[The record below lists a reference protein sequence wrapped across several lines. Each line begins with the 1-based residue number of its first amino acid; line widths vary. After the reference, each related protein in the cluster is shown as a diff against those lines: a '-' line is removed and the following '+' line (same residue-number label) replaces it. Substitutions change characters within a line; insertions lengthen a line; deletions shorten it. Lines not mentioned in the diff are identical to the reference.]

1 MEGGCGTGRSAGEL
15 TRLLQ
20 AWSSGDDAAR
30 DAVVPLL
37 YSELRRRAAAL
48 LRHEGRFHTFS
59 PTDLANEAYLRIA
72 RQASGWRNREQFFAI
87 AARLMR
93 RILVDH
99 ARARKAAK
107 RGRALRVT
115 LVEGM
120 VAAPPPEVDLIE
132 LDDALAELAARDE
145 RQAQLVELRFF
156 GGLSHDESASAMGM
170 STSTAKREWAMAK
183 AWLYRRM
190 SESMREPSRRSGRH
204 GR

>member
-1 MEGGCGTGRSAGEL
+1 MESSSGEL

-20 AWSSGDDAAR
+20 SWSSGDESAR

-48 LRHEGRFHTFS
+48 LKQEGRAHTFS
-59 PTDLANEAYLRIA
+59 PTDLANEAYLRIV
-72 RQASGWRNREQFFAI
+72 RQMTHWKNREQFFAV
-87 AARLMR
+87 AAKLMR

-115 LVEGM
+115 FVEGLVAAATPEPVDLVE
-120 VAAPPPEVDLIE
+120 
-132 LDDALAELAARDE
+132 LDEALAELAHLDARQE
-145 RQAQLVELRFF
+145 QLVELRFF
-156 GGLSHDESASAMGM
+156 GGLSHDESAAAMGI

-183 AWLYRRM
+183 AWLYRRI
-190 SESMREPSRRSGRH
+190 SESMRASGRH
-204 GR
+204 GY

>member
-1 MEGGCGTGRSAGEL
+1 LESSGEL

-20 AWSSGDDAAR
+20 SWSGGDESAR

-48 LRHEGRFHTFS
+48 LKQEGRAHTFS
-59 PTDLANEAYLRIA
+59 PTDLANEAYLRIV
-72 RQASGWRNREQFFAI
+72 RQTTHWKNRDQFFAV

-99 ARARKAAK
+99 ARARKAVK
-107 RGRALRVT
+107 RGGALKVT
-115 LVEGM
+115 LVEGL
-120 VAAPPPEVDLIE
+120 VAAPPEPVDLVE
-132 LDDALAELAARDE
+132 LDEALKELAVLDE

-156 GGLSHDESASAMGM
+156 GGLSYDESASAMGI

-183 AWLYRRM
+183 AWLYRRIT
-190 SESMREPSRRSGRH
+190 ESARPDSSRASRG
-204 GR
+204 

>member
-1 MEGGCGTGRSAGEL
+1 L
-15 TRLLQ
+15 TSLLQ
-20 AWSSGDDAAR
+20 SWSSGDESAR

-37 YSELRRRAAAL
+37 YTELRHRAAAL
-48 LRHEGRFHTFS
+48 LKQEGRVHTFS
-59 PTDLANEAYLRIA
+59 PTDLANETHLRIV
-72 RQASGWRNREQFFAI
+72 RQTTHWQNRDQFFAV

-115 LVEGM
+115 LVEDL
-120 VAAPPPEVDLIE
+120 VPAQPEAVDLLE
-132 LDDALAELAARDE
+132 LDEALAELAVLDP

-156 GGLSHDESASAMGM
+156 GGLSHDESASALNI

-183 AWLYRRM
+183 AWLYRRI
-190 SESMREPSRRSGRH
+190 SESFQRRDR
-204 GR
+204 

>member
-1 MEGGCGTGRSAGEL
+1 MESSSGEL

-20 AWSSGDDAAR
+20 SWSSGDESAR

-48 LRHEGRFHTFS
+48 LKQEGRAHTFS
-59 PTDLANEAYLRIA
+59 PTDLANEAYLRIV
-72 RQASGWRNREQFFAI
+72 RQMTHWKNREQFFAV
-87 AARLMR
+87 AAKLMR

-115 LVEGM
+115 FVEGLVAAATPEPVDLVE
-120 VAAPPPEVDLIE
+120 
-132 LDDALAELAARDE
+132 LDEALAELAHLDA

-156 GGLSHDESASAMGM
+156 GGLSHDESAAAMGI

-183 AWLYRRM
+183 AWLYRRI
-190 SESMREPSRRSGRH
+190 SESMRASGRH
-204 GR
+204 GY